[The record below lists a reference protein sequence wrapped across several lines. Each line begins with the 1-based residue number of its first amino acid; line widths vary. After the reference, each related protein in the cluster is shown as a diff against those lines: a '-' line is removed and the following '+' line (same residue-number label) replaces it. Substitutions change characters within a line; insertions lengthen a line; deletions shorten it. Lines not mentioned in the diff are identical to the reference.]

1 MFVGKVCSYSVSQY
15 GGLTNV
21 KFTMLGR
28 ENCGD
33 SPRFETFE
41 SVCSSLLIK
50 SLELVDNNKYCYVY
64 NRFGDGA
71 LENFEWSDIRKEWHL
86 FGRCASFKDGKA
98 RVAFPL

>member
-15 GGLTNV
+15 GGLISV

-28 ENCGD
+28 ENCCE

-41 SVCSSLLIK
+41 SVCSPSLIEL
-50 SLELVDNNKYCYVY
+50 LESADNNKYCYVY

-71 LENFEWSDIRKEWHL
+71 
-86 FGRCASFKDGKA
+86 
-98 RVAFPL
+98 